1 MVLAMHIPHIRGR
14 VALQAHV
21 GIPDGTVEEE
31 YARKGFSGRYA
42 HLYREHAPVGWTRI
56 EGPLRPRLF
65 DVAGAAPGDYLAA
78 RTRLLAN
85 ADCSIGIAVLREPMP
100 YLFRNADGDEL
111 LFVHAGA
118 GRLETDF
125 GPLAYEPG
133 DYLVIPR
140 GTQYRLAPTTETRL
154 LVIETTG
161 ELAVPDRGM
170 LGQHALF
177 DPAVV
182 RVPSPDERST
192 LAPAL
197 AGCAPNEWRVV
208 IQRQRTLTSVFYPHC
223 PLDVVG
229 WKGTLSVWQLNV
241 RDIRPVSSDRYHLPP
256 SAHTTFIAPNV
267 AICTF
272 APRPLENGDPRALKV
287 PFYHSNIDFDE
298 VLFYHA
304 GEFFSRAGVRPGML
318 TFHPQGIHHGPQQ
331 QAAARAPAAQRT
343 EEVAVMIDA
352 RNPLDVCPAA
362 TAFEIDD
369 YWRSW
374 QR

>member
-1 MVLAMHIPHIRGR
+1 MQIPYVRGR
-14 VALQAHV
+14 VAMQAHV
-21 GIPDGTVEEE
+21 ALPEGTVEEE
-31 YARKGFSGRYA
+31 YARNGFSGRYA

-56 EGPLRPRLF
+56 EGPLRPRLY
-65 DVAGAAPGDYLAA
+65 DLAAAHAVDYLAG
-78 RTRLLAN
+78 RVHVLAN
-85 ADCSIGIAVLREPMP
+85 ADCKIHMAALREPMP
-100 YLFRNADGDEL
+100 YLFRNADADEL

-140 GTQYRLAPTTETRL
+140 GTTYRLAPTSTTRILVVETA
-154 LVIETTG
+154 G
-161 ELAVPDRGM
+161 ELSVPERGM

-177 DPAVV
+177 DPAMLD
-182 RVPSPDERST
+182 VPSPDERCT
-192 LAPAL
+192 LESGL
-197 AGCAPNEWRVV
+197 GGCRPGEWRVV
-208 IQRQRTLTSVFYPHC
+208 IQRQGALTSVFYPHC
-223 PLDVVG
+223 PLDAVG
-229 WKGTLSVWQLNV
+229 WKGTLTVWRLNV

-304 GEFFSRAGVRPGML
+304 GEFFSRDGISPGML
-318 TFHPQGIHHGPQQ
+318 TFHPQGIHHGPQAK
-331 QAAARAPAAQRT
+331 AAARAPAAQRT
-343 EEVAVMIDA
+343 EEVAVMIDT
-352 RNPLDVCPAA
+352 RRPLDVCSQA
-362 TAFEIDD
+362 TVYEVVD
-369 YWRSW
+369 YWKSW
-374 QR
+374 QPEAAR